1 MSLCVHIEKTLK
13 TTSETIPLAFAFT
26 LARGERKGIM
36 GPSGS
41 GKTTLLRMIAGL
53 IRPDS
58 GVIRWHQQVWYDED
72 HWIAPYKRGVGLMFQ
87 HHALFPHLTVEENIR
102 YGAAK
107 NCNIEELL
115 HMGELG
121 KRRNHYP
128 SQISGGERQRV
139 ALLRAL
145 AHRPKLLLLDEPF
158 NALDRGTKTR
168 LLSWVQE
175 VFDYWEVT
183 LLMVSHER
191 SELETLC
198 TEICSV
204 QELRATHRK
213 WSENFDTRALRTNDF
228 IHTMGVSPL
237 LGSYVWDLPSE
248 KPERLYV

>member
-1 MSLCVHIEKTLK
+1 MGLTVHLTKTLK
-13 TTSETIPLAFAFT
+13 TTSETIPLAFALT
-26 LARGERKGIM
+26 LGGGERKGIM
-36 GPSGS
+36 GASGS

-58 GVIRWHQQVWYDED
+58 GIIRWNQQIWYDEN
-72 HWIAPYKRGVGLMFQ
+72 HWVVPNKRKVGLMFQ

-107 NCNIEELL
+107 GCDVQELL
-115 HMGELG
+115 HMGELE

-128 SQISGGERQRV
+128 FQLSGGERQRV
-139 ALLRAL
+139 ALLRTL
-145 AHRPKLLLLDEPF
+145 AYKPEILLLDEPF

-175 VFDYWEVT
+175 IFEYWKVT
-183 LLMVSHER
+183 LLMVSHEN
-191 SELETLC
+191 SELDSLC

-204 QELRATHRK
+204 EDLRALHKK
-213 WSENFDTRALRTNDF
+213 WEKMAEGRNSKTYGAINTNG
-228 IHTMGVSPL
+228 ISPL
-237 LGSYVWDLPSE
+237 PGTYVWELPSE